1 MFLNITALKKILT
14 NSYKS
19 TGLTVGR
26 TETDLIVCNT
36 YMGFQVDIDFVPN
49 KLKGILAE
57 LIGDLP
63 EEGEF
68 YTYSKEGQ
76 QAEMDLDRF
85 DFYKCWK
92 DAKGFA
98 VKTPIMIAGE
108 GDGDYRLMQIG
119 TGNMVA
125 IQERIVDLISYKS
138 LEKTENLPGRP
149 SFANGIFYWKN
160 DTTILFSG
168 GYDLREEITNLLF
181 PALEKFQFTEKTIE
195 EKEDEEDETD
205 DGNELPYM

>member
-1 MFLNITALKKILT
+1 MFLNVTALKKILT

-36 YMGFQVDIDFVPN
+36 YMGFQVDNDFVPN

-68 YTYSKEGQ
+68 YTYSKEGK
-76 QAEMDLDRF
+76 QAEMEFDRF
-85 DFYKCWK
+85 NFYKRWK

-108 GDGDYRLMQIG
+108 GNGDYRLMQTS
-119 TGNMVA
+119 TGNIVA
-125 IQERIVDLISYKS
+125 ISERIVDLISYKS

-160 DTTILFSG
+160 ETTILFSG
-168 GYDLREEITNLLF
+168 GYNLREEITNLLF
-181 PALEKFQFTEKTIE
+181 PALEKFQFTEKTIGIKE
-195 EKEDEEDETD
+195 DAESKEDE
-205 DGNELPYM
+205 LPYI

>member
-14 NSYKS
+14 NFYKS

-49 KLKGILAE
+49 KLKAVLIE

-76 QAEMDLDRF
+76 QAEIDLDRF

-92 DAKGFA
+92 DAKDYA
-98 VKTPIMIAGE
+98 IATPIIIAGS
-108 GDGDYRLMQIG
+108 GPSDYRLMQLN
-119 TGNMVA
+119 TG
-125 IQERIVDLISYKS
+125 RIVSVAGMLINLISCKD
-138 LEKTENLPGRP
+138 LTETENMPQRP
-149 SFANGIFYWKN
+149 SYNGGIFYWKN
-160 DTTILFSG
+160 ESMVFFAG
-168 GYDLREEITNLLF
+168 GFNLREEITNLLF
-181 PALEKFQFTEKTIE
+181 PALEKFQFTEKSIE
-195 EKEDEEDETD
+195 KKEDAESKED
-205 DGNELPYM
+205 ELPYM